1 MFGGG
6 AGDGAAVGT
15 GGEAGD
21 VDETSMFDEAER
33 YVRGHLRPLASM
45 QWLASL

>member
-21 VDETSMFDEAER
+21 VDEASMFDEAER
-33 YVRGHLRPLASM
+33 CVRGHLRPLASM